1 MNADQL
7 PTTRKSILETLKRDG
22 RAAIADLA
30 GRLGMSG
37 EAVRQQLLQLQ
48 REGWVEAIRD
58 EAHEKRS
65 GRPAAHYRLT
75 AAGDHLFPKNYDAL
89 GVALLDVVAGHLGP
103 DALSRVLAGMTEA
116 RVKMWEPRL
125 AGKSLHEKL
134 EALTAMYDPQ
144 GNNGGSAYAHVENGG
159 KGLRLVEQNC
169 PFLNVATQRPALCSV
184 SVSLLSQLLG
194 VEVVREERF
203 QDGDGRCVF
212 RVYEDRPIPEDQRG
226 WKPEPAKSSS

>member
-22 RAAIADLA
+22 KAAIADLA

-48 REGWVEAIRD
+48 REGWVEAVRD

-75 AAGDHLFPKNYDAL
+75 AAGDHLFPKNYDHL
-89 GVALLDVVAGHLGP
+89 GVALIDAVSTHLGP
-103 DALSRVLAGMTEA
+103 DALSKVLGALTET
-116 RVKMWEPRL
+116 RVKVWEQRL
-125 AGKSLHEKL
+125 VGKTLHEKL
-134 EALTAMYDPQ
+134 QALTSLYDPL
-144 GNNGGSAYAHVENGG
+144 GGTTAYAHVENGG
-159 KGLRLVEQNC
+159 GGLRLVEQNC
-169 PFLNVATQRPALCSV
+169 PYLNVASERPAICSI
-184 SVSLLSQLLG
+184 SVSLLSSLLG

-212 RVYEDRPIPEDQRG
+212 RVHEDRPLSNEQRG
-226 WKPEPAKSSS
+226 WRPEPAKPS

>member
-7 PTTRKSILETLKRDG
+7 PTTRKSILETLKCDG
-22 RAAIADLA
+22 KAAIADLA

-48 REGWVEAIRD
+48 REGWVEAVRD

-75 AAGDHLFPKNYDAL
+75 AAGDHLFPKNYDLL
-89 GVALLDVVAGHLGP
+89 GIALLDAVSGHLGP
-103 DALSRVLAGMTEA
+103 DALSRVLSAITESRA
-116 RVKMWEPRL
+116 AFWEPRL
-125 AGKSLHEKL
+125 AGKTLHEKL
-134 EALTAMYDPQ
+134 QALTAIYDPQ
-144 GNNGGSAYAHVENGG
+144 GTDSAYAHVENGAG
-159 KGLRLVEQNC
+159 GLRLVEQNC
-169 PFLNVATQRPALCSV
+169 PYLNVAQARPAICSV
-184 SVSLLSQLLG
+184 SVSLLSRLLG

-212 RVYEDRPIPEDQRG
+212 RVYEERPIPEDQRG
-226 WKPEPAKSSS
+226 WKPEPAKTAKT

>member
-1 MNADQL
+1 VNADQL
-7 PTTRKSILETLKRDG
+7 PTTRKSILETLKREG
-22 RAAIADLA
+22 KAAIADLA

-48 REGWVEAIRD
+48 REGWVEAVRD

-75 AAGDHLFPKNYDAL
+75 TSGDHLFPKDYDQL
-89 GVALLDVVAGHLGP
+89 GIALLDAVSSRLGP
-103 DALSRVLAGMTEA
+103 DALSRVLAGMTEE
-116 RVKMWEPRL
+116 RTKVWEQRL
-125 AGKSLHEKL
+125 AGMSLHEKL
-134 EALTAMYDPQ
+134 QALTALYDPQ
-144 GNNGGSAYAHVENGG
+144 GTNGSAYAHVENGA

-169 PFLNVATQRPALCSV
+169 PYLNVATNRPAICSV
-184 SVSLLSQLLG
+184 SVALLSQLLG

-212 RVYEDRPIPEDQRG
+212 RVYEERPIPEDQRG
-226 WKPEPAKSSS
+226 WKPEPAKTS

>member
-7 PTTRKSILETLKRDG
+7 PTTRKSILETLKREG
-22 RAAIADLA
+22 KAAIADLA

-65 GRPAAHYRLT
+65 GRPAAHYHLT

-89 GVALLDVVAGHLGP
+89 GVALLDMIAGHLGP

-116 RVKMWEPRL
+116 GVKMWEPRL

-169 PFLNVATQRPALCSV
+169 PFLNVSMQRPALCSV
-184 SVSLLSQLLG
+184 SVSLLSQVLG

-226 WKPEPAKSSS
+226 WKPEPAKSS